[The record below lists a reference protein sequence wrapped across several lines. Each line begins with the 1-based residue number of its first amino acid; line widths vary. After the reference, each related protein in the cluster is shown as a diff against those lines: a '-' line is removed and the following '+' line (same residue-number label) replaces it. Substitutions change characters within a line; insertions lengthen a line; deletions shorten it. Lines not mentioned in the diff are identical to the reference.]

1 MVDNSQTQRSLVEL
15 GLTALEANIYITLL
29 NNSPV
34 TGYAVAK
41 SLGKPVANV
50 YKALETLESKGAV
63 EIERGRARL
72 IRPTPWKQFLQTLE
86 LRFRKNRDQAA
97 EGLLNLPG
105 PERDARIYHLRESDQ
120 VLGKANELLSS
131 AKTVALLDAHWSR
144 LHELKPHIRNSV
156 EQGVTIALKVYDEF
170 EIQGADVVLDP
181 KSEIIHSRWPGQWIV
196 MTVDGSQ
203 LLLALLTAHGSR
215 VVQAVWSSSP
225 FLSWIYHSSL
235 HHEIALTS
243 LYRRL
248 RGGESFESLHYLE
261 ELLDRYAAPRAE
273 GYQRLRE
280 QLGLAE
286 SDQVS

>member
-1 MVDNSQTQRSLVEL
+1 MLSDNQAQLSLIEL
-15 GLTALEANIYITLL
+15 GLTALEADIYVALL
-29 NNSPV
+29 KNSPV
-34 TGYAVAK
+34 TGYAIAK
-41 SLGKPVANV
+41 SIGKPVANV

-63 EIERGRARL
+63 EIERSRAKQ
-72 IRPTPWKQFLQTLE
+72 IRPTPWKQFLHTLE
-86 LRFRKNRDQAA
+86 LRFRKNRDQVS
-97 EGLLNLPG
+97 EGLRNLPG
-105 PERDARIYHLRESDQ
+105 PERDARIYHLREADQ
-120 VLGKANELLSS
+120 VLGKASQLLNS
-131 AKTVALLDAHWSR
+131 AKTVALIDAHWTR
-144 LHELKPHIRNSV
+144 LHELKPLIRNSIDK
-156 EQGVTIALKVYDEF
+156 GVTVALKVYDEF

-203 LLLALLTAHGSR
+203 LLLALLTTHSSR

-235 HHEIALTS
+235 HHEISLTS
-243 LYRRL
+243 LYKRL
-248 RGGESFESLHYLE
+248 EDGESFESLQYLE

-286 SDQVS
+286 SNQTL